1 MNESLK
7 EKLRS
12 WPMWASLI
20 GLIVFCVKQFAGVD
34 IGPVVDELVA
44 YLLPV
49 LIAFGII
56 NNPNDRTK
64 V

>member
-1 MNESLK
+1 
-7 EKLRS
+7 
-12 WPMWASLI
+12 MWASLI
-20 GLIVFCVKQFAGVD
+20 ALIVYCVKQFAGVD

-64 V
+64 I